1 MFLVKVIEKTRRFL
15 RRKDG
20 ASGIE
25 YAIIAAMVAVVI
37 VGFVPTISTSVKNI
51 FTSIDTALTT
61 ATKPGAGGS

>member
-1 MFLVKVIEKTRRFL
+1 MFVVKTIEKTRRFL

-37 VGFVPTISTSVKNI
+37 VVFLPTISASVNTI
-51 FTSIDTALTT
+51 FSKIDTALTT
-61 ATKPGAGGS
+61 ATKAP